1 MSVIE
6 INAKD
11 ETPTAIHELSSEEET
26 RYSELFDKLDVDGDG
41 RINVG
46 DLQEG
51 LVRLGVHLVPNHAE
65 KFMFKSDQNR
75 DGHLDFAEFV
85 QYVMEHEKQLHLV
98 FKKIDHNQDGAIDVD
113 EILASLKKLGVNVSK
128 DEADKLLKRLKGCKG
143 CRDHIPNHDT
153 KHGEV
158 ECVCYMDKDGTLKVD
173 WNEWRN
179 YLLLHP
185 SSDLRDIYAFWRH
198 ATFLD
203 IGEDVMVPDEFTEQ
217 ERQTGMWWRILAAGG
232 AAGAVS
238 RTVTAPLDRLKVILQ
253 VIGSKKPN
261 VGILDGFKHMYREGG
276 FLSFWRGN
284 GINVIKIAPE
294 TAIKFLA
301 YERIKR
307 LLHTEGKELKVYERF
322 VAGASAGVVAQTTIY
337 PMEVLKT
344 RLAIRKTGQY
354 KGILDCAVQVARHE
368 GFRSFYRG
376 YIPNCLG
383 IIPYAGIDLAVY
395 ETVKNRWIRSHED
408 SPVPNTMVLL
418 GCGTVSS
425 TCGQLASYPL
435 ALVRTR
441 LQAQTSKTASMSSL
455 FTEIIKSEGFKGLY
469 RGITPNF
476 MKVIPAVSIGYVVY
490 ENTKTVLGVRA
501 V

>member
-1 MSVIE
+1 MSLIE
-6 INAKD
+6 AHAKD
-11 ETPTAIHELSSEEET
+11 GMSPRGISQEEEE
-26 RYSELFDKLDVDGDG
+26 RYAELFSKLDVDGDG
-41 RINVG
+41 RIDVE

-51 LVRLGVHLVPNHAE
+51 LTRLGVHMVPNHAE
-65 KFMFKSDQNR
+65 KFMSKSDQNQ

-85 QYVMEHEKQLHLV
+85 QYVIEHEKQLRLV
-98 FKKIDHNQDGAIDVD
+98 FKKIDHNQDGALDVH
-113 EILASLKKLGVNVSK
+113 EILLSLKKLGVNVSK
-128 DEADKLLKRLKGCKG
+128 DEADKLLKS
-143 CRDHIPNHDT
+143 
-153 KHGEV
+153 
-158 ECVCYMDKDGTLKVD
+158 MDKDGTLKVD

-185 SSDLRDIYAFWRH
+185 SSDLRDIYAYWRH

-203 IGEDVMVPDEFTEQ
+203 IGEDVMIPDEFTEQ

-261 VGILDGFKHMYREGG
+261 VGISDGFKHMYREGG
-276 FLSFWRGN
+276 ISSFWRGN

-294 TAIKFLA
+294 SAIKFFA

-322 VAGASAGVVAQTTIY
+322 VAGSLAGVIAQTTIY

-354 KGILDCAVQVARHE
+354 KGILDCAVKIYKQE
-368 GFRSFYRG
+368 GPRSFYRG

-395 ETVKNRWIRSHED
+395 ETVKNAWISRHAD
-408 SPVPNTMVLL
+408 SPVPNTVVLL

-441 LQAQTSKTASMSSL
+441 LQAQTSRNATMGSL
-455 FTEIIKSEGFKGLY
+455 FTDIIRSEGLKGLY